1 VVSGDYVGESIGAL
15 LLGARQLDEAEKVL
29 TKATRECTRRPSV
42 RAKEL
47 LARTYEEKGDVAR
60 ACQAFGEV
68 LRTWPKPVPRSVTV
82 EEARARAKK
91 LGCAP

>member
-1 VVSGDYVGESIGAL
+1 VTEAIGAL
-15 LLGARQLDEAEKVL
+15 LLGARRLDEAEKVL
-29 TKATRECTRRPSV
+29 AAATRACTRRPQV
-42 RAKEL
+42 RAREL

-60 ACQAFGEV
+60 ACQAYGEV

-82 EEARARAKK
+82 EEARARVKK